1 MDFPL
6 YLSSD
11 CTMLSSNHVIVTSSQ
26 ETSPSLPQTVVI
38 LPPGTTFQLNPQSHL
53 SSGPTPSSP
62 RPLRHVLP
70 KPLASATFQR
80 APAPLPTPPSK
91 SSSSLVSSSNPS
103 IGSSISSVKFCFPDT
118 KKPPLILSDLNKF
131 PSTSQHVKSDRRN
144 FQFTSSTSKL
154 SPEPTPLSFTQTSSH
169 VAHTSKLSPESPPLS
184 FTKPISHVVPSSDPL
199 LISSTV
205 SQVPNLSTR
214 MILRKFLSC
223 KRKRASLAKP
233 WRSQVT
239 ALVRRSIT

>member
-53 SSGPTPSSP
+53 SPGPTPSSP

-70 KPLASATFQR
+70 KSLASATFQR
-80 APAPLPTPPSK
+80 APAPLPSPPSK

-131 PSTSQHVKSDRRN
+131 PSTSQHVKSDRRK

-154 SPEPTPLSFTQTSSH
+154 SPEPTPLSFTQ
-169 VAHTSKLSPESPPLS
+169 
-184 FTKPISHVVPSSDPL
+184 PISHVVPSSDPL

-205 SQVPNLSTR
+205 SQVPKLSTR

>member
-1 MDFPL
+1 MDVL
-6 YLSSD
+6 LCLSSD

-26 ETSPSLPQTVVI
+26 DTSPSLPQTVVI
-38 LPPGTTFQLNPQSHL
+38 LPPGTTFQRNPQSNL
-53 SSGPTPSSP
+53 SPVPVPSSP
-62 RPLRHVLP
+62 HPLRHVLP

-80 APAPLPTPPSK
+80 APAPLPSPPPK
-91 SSSSLVSSSNPS
+91 SSTSLVSSSSPS

-118 KKPPLILSDLNKF
+118 KKPTMIQSDLNKF
-131 PSTSQHVKSDRRN
+131 PSTSLHVKTDQRS

-154 SPEPTPLSFTQTSSH
+154 SPESTPLSFTQ
-169 VAHTSKLSPESPPLS
+169 
-184 FTKPISHVVPSSDPL
+184 PISHVVPSSDPL

-205 SQVPNLSTR
+205 SQVPKLSTR

-223 KRKRASLAKP
+223 KRKRTNLAKP